1 MSSHRSHIRTGE
13 AWKVPAG
20 LAPADAA
27 LARLA
32 AVSWTTLATTAA
44 RPPARV
50 AVCGLG
56 IVGNLAAQILDA
68 AGYQVCAC
76 DPVATRRA
84 LLAGR
89 GIDLR
94 ERLPLGDPDWQD
106 RVDLVVDCS
115 GHEAA
120 ALDACRL
127 VRKGGEVVLVGVP
140 WRKRTELPAFDLLH
154 AVFHRYVHLR
164 SGWEWEVPRQPSDF
178 RHGSIR
184 ENLEGALAWLAS
196 GRLRTTGLYRVA
208 DPREPQP
215 VYEALRDQRGELTAV
230 FDWDR
235 A

>member
-1 MSSHRSHIRTGE
+1 
-13 AWKVPAG
+13 VPAG

-56 IVGNLAAQILDA
+56 IVGNLAAQI
-68 AGYQVCAC
+68 
-76 DPVATRRA
+76 
-84 LLAGR
+84 
-89 GIDLR
+89 
-94 ERLPLGDPDWQD
+94 
-106 RVDLVVDCS
+106 
-115 GHEAA
+115 
-120 ALDACRL
+120 LDACRL